1 MRKRVLIVTFDV
13 VGPVMAGPGIR
24 AWEFARVLGAHFP
37 VTLAAPTPVPD
48 DAPGFVLEAVP
59 VGAGAMERVRDLIAE
74 HDIVIAQM
82 LPLDVLTEET
92 WCDKYLLVDLYCPWM
107 IENLEH
113 HRAQNDPDA
122 NPGWLRHD
130 IELVQQLALH
140 GDFFFCAGERQ
151 RAFWLGALTLA
162 GKLTPGVYDRDR
174 DGRGLI
180 DVVPFGTAAP
190 PPPNEDAPVPPVLK
204 GAIPGI
210 APGDFVA
217 LWGGGIWNWLDPL
230 TLIRAAAILRD
241 RGYPF
246 RAFFL
251 GTQRPSTDEKPTQPS
266 MLAQALRLSDELG
279 VTGSHVF
286 FNERWVP
293 YGERHRY
300 LQEAD
305 AGISLHLPT
314 LETRFAFRTRVLDYL
329 WTGLVPVVHDGD
341 TMADLLREHDAGVI
355 VPIGDADALAD
366 ALAALMDDRA
376 EHDRLAARAHDLG
389 RAYAWER
396 VLEPLVAYC
405 HNPQRGVPG
414 VNVHRQLRN
423 DISET
428 RAEWRMANAY
438 AARLEA
444 EIRRKDAY
452 IGEMEARAAAQP
464 SPGLFAPLRRV
475 SVRTMAARLLRA
487 RGGSSD

>member
-1 MRKRVLIVTFDV
+1 MGKRVLIVTFDV

-24 AWEFARVLGAHFP
+24 AWEFARVLGRHFP

-48 DAPGFVLEAVP
+48 DAPGFTLAALP
-59 VGAGAMERVRDLIAE
+59 VGAGAMERVRDLIAA
-74 HDIVIAQM
+74 HDLVIAQM
-82 LPLDVLTEET
+82 LPLDVLTAET
-92 WCDKYLLVDLYCPWM
+92 WRDKYLLVDLYCPWM

-113 HRAQNDPDA
+113 HRTQADPDE

-130 IELVQQLALH
+130 IELVQQLAMH

-190 PPPNEDAPVPPVLK
+190 PPKPGAGEPVLK
-204 GAIPGI
+204 GMIPGI
-210 APGDFVA
+210 APEDFVA

-251 GTQRPSTDEKPTQPS
+251 GTQRPTTDENPTRPS

-293 YGERHRY
+293 YTERHRY

-329 WTGLVPVVHDGD
+329 WTGLVPVVNDGD
-341 TMADLLREHDAGVI
+341 TMADLLREHDAGIV
-355 VPIGDADALAD
+355 VPIEDPVALAD
-366 ALAALMDDRA
+366 ALALLMNDRT
-376 EHDRLAARAHDLG
+376 EHARLAARAHGLG
-389 RAYAWER
+389 EAYAWER
-396 VLEPLVAYC
+396 VLEPLVAFC
-405 HNPQRGVPG
+405 EDPQRGAAVIDL
-414 VNVHRQLRN
+414 NA
-423 DISET
+423 EM
-428 RAEWRMANAY
+428 RAELLAARADWRDANTY
-438 AARLEA
+438 AAQLEG
-444 EIRRKDAY
+444 EIRRKNDY
-452 IGEMEARAAAQP
+452 IAGLEAGKASLRASTTVIAAV
-464 SPGLFAPLRRV
+464 RRV
-475 SVRTMAARLLRA
+475 SVRTMAARLLRT
-487 RGGSSD
+487 RGRNLG